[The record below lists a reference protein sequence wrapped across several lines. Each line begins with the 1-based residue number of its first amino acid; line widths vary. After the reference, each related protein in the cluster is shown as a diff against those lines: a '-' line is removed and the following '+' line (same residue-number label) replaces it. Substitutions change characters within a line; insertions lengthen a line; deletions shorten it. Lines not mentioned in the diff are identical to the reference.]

1 MGTEGQNQPNQA
13 VPVNAPTARCL
24 RSALPRNRVAITIFC
39 LVFAEWVLFE
49 LIRVPYRP
57 PQDMLTFLGTEKY
70 AVMALMMG
78 VAVVG
83 AMLLVWWSLRSSWS
97 KRDLAI
103 IAALLAI
110 LTVAGTLVIFHPAWS
125 VTPLQML
132 LR

>member
-1 MGTEGQNQPNQA
+1 
-13 VPVNAPTARCL
+13 
-24 RSALPRNRVAITIFC
+24 
-39 LVFAEWVLFE
+39 
-49 LIRVPYRP
+49 
-57 PQDMLTFLGTEKY
+57 MLTFLGTEKY